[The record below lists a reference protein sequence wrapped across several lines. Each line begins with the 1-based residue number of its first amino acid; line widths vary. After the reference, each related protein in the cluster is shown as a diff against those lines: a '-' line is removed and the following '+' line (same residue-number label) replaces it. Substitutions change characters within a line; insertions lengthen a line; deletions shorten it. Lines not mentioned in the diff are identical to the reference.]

1 MRYAHGYRGTYV
13 EKDALDRML
22 PFKRLTPEQRT
33 VLFDAVASG
42 KLPLEKVAAIKWQIE
57 WAATAREKQEP
68 PDGDWTE
75 WGLLAGRGFGKTL
88 TGAHWLASDAY
99 FDPQAFPS
107 AVIAPTLNDV
117 RHTCFEG
124 PAGLLSIVPPELVLD
139 YNKTNLIITILT
151 ENGKPAIVR
160 GFSAEEPERLRGPQF
175 ARLWCFVA
183 GTQVATPTGDRAIET
198 LQPGDWV
205 RTRKGPRQVVA
216 NSERRAAVGRV
227 TFANGAELV
236 GTADHPVYLKS
247 GWTSLNQ
254 LQVGDEACAINAWS
268 GADDAGTRTKV
279 ATTSAPTSLFC
290 QNERFASIGR
300 SGSQR
305 AGRFLLGTTSTIG
318 ITTGPTTPSKI
329 WSACQK
335 ARTAAITRWP
345 NQFRERIGALW
356 RTWFW
361 PAPTAEL
368 SWSASGSP
376 PSRDAAA
383 ATPLARRP
391 SGRTLSEA
399 AESAARSFGPA
410 LETSALSVASTWR
423 PSGEQ
428 SVFCLKVEGEPE
440 YFANGVLVHNCDE
453 LAAWTK
459 GEETWDMAMMGLRLG
474 PLPKVVWTTTP
485 KPKDLVRKLVS
496 EKSGRV
502 ITTGSTYENKDHLPK
517 SFFEQLTQY
526 EGTQLGRQELMGE
539 LIDAEEGGIIARNWF
554 KLWPSAK
561 ALPSFDWIIM
571 SLDTAFTE
579 KTLNKRTFDADSSAC
594 TVWGVFWHDD
604 KRQVLLLDCWAEQYG
619 LPDLMKRVKKELTVA
634 YGDDQDNALIK
645 PMIGSA
651 KMATSGRKPDILLIE
666 DKGSGISLRQ
676 MLDREGITAYAYNPG
691 RADKLTRLHMV
702 SHIFARGQV
711 WLPESEKNAGKPK
724 TWIEPVLAQLCS
736 FTGSGSIRH
745 DDYVDSTTQAMR
757 LMMDKNLLHNTP
769 MPKRGAQEDER
780 EERRPRVNPYAA

>member
-1 MRYAHGYRGTYV
+1 MHGARDYRGSYV

-22 PFKRLTPEQRT
+22 PFKRLTPEQRA

-99 FDPQAFPS
+99 FDPLAFPS

-124 PAGLLSIVPPELVLD
+124 PAGLLSIVPPELVMD

-151 ENGKPAIVR
+151 ENGKPAIIR

-175 ARLWCFVA
+175 ARLW
-183 GTQVATPTGDRAIET
+183 G
-198 LQPGDWV
+198 
-205 RTRKGPRQVVA
+205 
-216 NSERRAAVGRV
+216 
-227 TFANGAELV
+227 
-236 GTADHPVYLKS
+236 
-247 GWTSLNQ
+247 
-254 LQVGDEACAINAWS
+254 
-268 GADDAGTRTKV
+268 
-279 ATTSAPTSLFC
+279 
-290 QNERFASIGR
+290 
-300 SGSQR
+300 
-305 AGRFLLGTTSTIG
+305 
-318 ITTGPTTPSKI
+318 
-329 WSACQK
+329 
-335 ARTAAITRWP
+335 
-345 NQFRERIGALW
+345 
-356 RTWFW
+356 
-361 PAPTAEL
+361 
-368 SWSASGSP
+368 
-376 PSRDAAA
+376 
-383 ATPLARRP
+383 
-391 SGRTLSEA
+391 
-399 AESAARSFGPA
+399 
-410 LETSALSVASTWR
+410 
-423 PSGEQ
+423 
-428 SVFCLKVEGEPE
+428 
-440 YFANGVLVHNCDE
+440 DE

-651 KMATSGRKPDILLIE
+651 KMAASGRKPDILLIE